1 MRILVVAAHP
11 DDEILGPGGTI
22 LRHVAA
28 GDDVTVYIA
37 CAGTNIRYE
46 APQAADLYNTA
57 RRVGGLLGAVVRL
70 GELPDQGLDTLPLTR
85 VISALDAEIVAADP
99 DLMYVHYWGDINRD
113 HRILAEALLTAGR
126 PYAAPHVR
134 TIRCFETPSSTE
146 WGSAAGLA
154 PFVPNLFVDV
164 VETLNAKLDAFAS
177 YVSEVRPWPHPRSRE
192 ALEARARTW
201 GSVSGLAAAEA
212 FVVARDRW

>member
-1 MRILVVAAHP
+1 MKVLVVAAHP
-11 DDEILGPGGTI
+11 DDEVLGPGGTI
-22 LRHVAA
+22 IRHVLA
-28 GDDVTVYIA
+28 GDVVTVYIA
-37 CAGTNIRYE
+37 CAGTNIRYD
-46 APQAADLYNTA
+46 ASQAAHLYDTA
-57 RRVGGLLGAVVRL
+57 RRVGGLLGTVVHL

-85 VISALDAEIVAADP
+85 VISALDGEIAAADP
-99 DLMYVHYWGDINRD
+99 DLVYVHHWGDINRD
-113 HRILAEALLTAGR
+113 HRILAEALMTAGR
-126 PYAAPHVR
+126 PHAAPHIR

-146 WGSAAGLA
+146 WGPASGLA

-164 VETLNAKLDAFAS
+164 VDTLTAKLDAFAA

-192 ALEARARTW
+192 ALEARARVW